1 MTGEIRVPKS
11 EVQAMA
17 EAAERID
24 LILNQA
30 KELAAKLK
38 KTSDALNRI
47 VGERDGDN
55 VSADGN

>member
-1 MTGEIRVPKS
+1 VPKS